1 MMIEYSIN
9 WFRQRNKDRE
19 LVNIQYTGSFGTS
32 PELGVFDR
40 PIFEYKVEAI
50 AVNDNEEESLL
61 RGECSVKEYRKS
73 DVIHLSPI
81 QSKESVGLNQQN
93 LDEIDRWLNNQLLKY
108 KKEYENGMDPYKTI

>member
-9 WFRQRNKDRE
+9 WFRQRNKDDDV
-19 LVNIQYTGSFGTS
+19 VNIQFTGSFGTS
-32 PELGVFDR
+32 PEFGIFYR
-40 PIFEYKVEAI
+40 PIFEYKVEVI
-50 AVNDNEEESLL
+50 PVNNNEEDSIL
-61 RGECSVKEYRKS
+61 RGECTVKEYQKS

-108 KKEYENGMDPYKTI
+108 KKEYENGMDPYKNI